1 MKVAVAGRSERLA
14 VVGTFPRVP
23 VGARVRVRG
32 TIVHDKKHGEQLR
45 AESVTELAPSTLVG
59 IERYLGSGMIKGIGE
74 AYAKKIVAAFGLD
87 TLRVLD
93 EQPDRLREVEGLG
106 AKRADAILKRLRRV
120 EGQVRG
126 IAGMVED
133 ERYCIDVLQQIS
145 AAQAAL
151 DKVAIALVDDH
162 VRHCVMEADASNQE
176 EMRAELMTAL
186 SRMVGRR

>member
-1 MKVAVAGRSERLA
+1 MATADDTRTPGYS
-14 VVGTFPRVP
+14 
-23 VGARVRVRG
+23 
-32 TIVHDKKHGEQLR
+32 
-45 AESVTELAPSTLVG
+45 
-59 IERYLGSGMIKGIGE
+59 
-74 AYAKKIVAAFGLD
+74 AAD
-87 TLRVLD
+87 QT
-93 EQPDRLREVEGLG
+93 
-106 AKRADAILKRLRRV
+106 DAILKRLRRI

-162 VRHCVMEADASNQE
+162 VRHCVMGADASNQE

-186 SRMVGRR
+186 TRMVGRR

>member
-1 MKVAVAGRSERLA
+1 MPAADDTRTPGYSA
-14 VVGTFPRVP
+14 
-23 VGARVRVRG
+23 A
-32 TIVHDKKHGEQLR
+32 EQ
-45 AESVTELAPSTLVG
+45 T
-59 IERYLGSGMIKGIGE
+59 
-74 AYAKKIVAAFGLD
+74 
-87 TLRVLD
+87 
-93 EQPDRLREVEGLG
+93 
-106 AKRADAILKRLRRV
+106 DAILKRLRRI

-162 VRHCVMEADASNQE
+162 VRHCVMGADSSNQE

-186 SRMVGRR
+186 TRMVGRR